1 MMRAVTF
8 DLDGTLIDSTEP
20 IVTSFQHT
28 FRAIGETPPSRDV
41 ITGSIGY
48 TLHEQFSRLTLHD
61 ANDCVRIYREHYQTI
76 MCDQTFLLPGAQR
89 TLERLRDAGIRL
101 GFATSKKR
109 EYSEQILEHLGV
121 LEFFTCR
128 LGPDDVTHPKPH
140 PEAVLRSLEE
150 LGVQPHE
157 MFFVGDTRFDV
168 HAAQAAGVRCLAV
181 ATGYASRDELVRL
194 RPEAVFD
201 GLTELSD
208 YVLAQRDGFSPSED

>member
-1 MMRAVTF
+1 MIRAVAF
-8 DLDGTLIDSTEP
+8 DLDGTLIDSTDP
-20 IVTSFQHT
+20 IVESFQHA
-28 FRAIGETPPSRDV
+28 FKVIGEPPPSREV

-48 TLHEQFSRLTLHD
+48 TIHEQFTHLTRHD
-61 ANDCVRIYREHYQTI
+61 PADCVRIYREHYRTI
-76 MCDQTFLLPGAQR
+76 MCDGTFLLPGAR
-89 TLERLRDAGIRL
+89 ETLERLRDAGIGL

-109 EYSEQILEHLGV
+109 EYSEEILEHLGV
-121 LEFFTCR
+121 LDFFTCR

-150 LGVQPHE
+150 LGVQAHE

-181 ATGYASRDELVRL
+181 ATGYATRDELVRL

-201 GLTELSD
+201 GLIELGD
-208 YVLAQRDGFSPSED
+208 YILAHKDGFSPADD